1 MKPSIEYQYG
11 QTFIGGLNHVYHCNH
26 YNAHLQMAV
35 LLSDGIEEGFNPRRL
50 LQKSIANLVYE
61 LRQKGYTSADLEQEF
76 TRCGFGILQQ
86 VTPTQINTLNSHYGQ
101 ASYLLGQPEKG
112 CFFDA
117 GFIEGMTGLSV
128 TENTCRHTGAAID
141 SFILGS
147 KTAISPPRLTMPPP
161 FTPVPERFQFDGCE
175 IKADTLIN
183 ESTIISAVTSLPL
196 YGRSQ
201 AEGGDGLIPAFGV
214 VLINHYA
221 DYYNIISYETYH
233 RMIHAGLPFDMA
245 ADAFEQCG
253 HVCAFNTLGGIAE
266 SPEFFGLVVS
276 KCKTNEDWI
285 HGLVAVIN
293 ALGWGVWRVER
304 IVPGQELI
312 IRIYNSYEGIGYRRL
327 YPQSNERTL
336 SFLAMG
342 AVRGLAHLF
351 WKINIQDRPKLTNEF
366 YAEVFNKPNG
376 QFHAEQTHAIAAGDE
391 YDRIVAWR

>member
-1 MKPSIEYQYG
+1 MNPSIEYQNG

-26 YNAHLQMAV
+26 YNANLQMAV
-35 LLSDGIEEGFNPRRL
+35 LLSDGLEENFDPRHL
-50 LQKSIANLVYE
+50 LQESIAILVHE
-61 LRQKGYTSADLEQEF
+61 LKQKGYTRDDLEREF
-76 TRCGFGILQQ
+76 THCGFGILQQ
-86 VTPTQINTLNSHYGQ
+86 ITPTQFTTPSSHYGQ

-117 GFIEGMTGLSV
+117 GFIEGITGLSV
-128 TENTCRHTGAAID
+128 IEDTCRHTGATID

-147 KTAISPPRLTMPPP
+147 KITTPLQLTMPPP
-161 FTPVPERFQFDGCE
+161 FTPVPERFQFKDCT
-175 IKADTLIN
+175 ITNTKVD
-183 ESTIISAVTSLPL
+183 ESKIISAVASLPL
-196 YGRSQ
+196 YGRTQ

-214 VLINHYA
+214 VLTNHYA
-221 DYYNIISYETYH
+221 DYYNMVSYKTYH

-245 ADAFEQCG
+245 ADAFQQCG
-253 HVCAFNTLGGIAE
+253 HICAFNTFGGIAE
-266 SPEFFGLVVS
+266 SPEFFGLVVPM
-276 KCKTNEDWI
+276 CKTIEDWI

-327 YPQSNERTL
+327 YPKSNERTL

-351 WKINIQDRPKLTNEF
+351 WKIDIRERPTLTGEF
-366 YAEVFNKPNG
+366 YAEVFNQSNG
-376 QFHAEQTHAIAAGDE
+376 HFHAEQTHAIAAGDE